1 MKRLKKLNLNIQLVA
16 VFFAAVLLLSLV
28 HFFLYSHLLKTMQRE
43 EDVINTQRIENATAK
58 VDAVLL
64 EGEKAALEI
73 LISSTYQAMAGIPVD
88 EYTLAVMH
96 TEAAAVLDEVP
107 HVFRWFILMEGNE
120 QLITSNG
127 YCEPETYFEG
137 LCISDRYTQKY
148 WDQRFETTTGK
159 YYYPAAEYTYRDSR
173 GKFETKT
180 LMPMSFRS
188 YYDRQLMVVLLWD
201 IEEICRE
208 DTYLETGVSL
218 FSEDETCI
226 YTAQDTPKLENLPQ
240 INGEMTV
247 GDEEYRLYMHETKA
261 GPVCV
266 KLQRES
272 EAASL
277 LENNFLLCVVVA
289 AAALIVIALLV
300 PTIVR
305 MLLTPV
311 NKMVSLVRQ
320 HANPQEHTDLHAVSQ
335 ELEEIIRSREQQAA
349 DLAQKNAALS
359 EYRLHSRLKNVYV
372 DFKVPEN
379 QEEGNAYLI
388 FIQVRYQEK
397 CLESFEVSRS
407 ELEKCLQ
414 EMMASTLQQLFK
426 TVMIFQLE
434 PGKFAARVALQPG
447 DEDIKTA
454 MTGFMRRLEQEQ
466 EFAYFTVVQ
475 SEALTKENDL
485 AQTYDAIR
493 SGARMG
499 KIQNKS
505 QLLVLPIKKKDIAFR
520 YQKADSQKLDELIRQ
535 KKIPQAVLV
544 AEKILGENAQMHISY
559 AQMEELCVSIV
570 NTVTYAAAET
580 QQGSHQAVSASKV
593 YNVLA
598 TGCATLQD
606 YLQVVTDLIRSVEI
620 SREGRPDTEDQLL
633 DRIHLYVQENYHR
646 EFSGEEMAA
655 DLWVSR
661 SYLSSYYKN
670 KTGKNLSDSIQQYR
684 IQKAEELL
692 KDPEVKIGDVGP
704 MVGISSNNTFLR
716 QFRKYTGMTPK
727 EYRQQG
733 TAEQ

>member
-1 MKRLKKLNLNIQLVA
+1 MKRLKKLNLNVQLIA

-43 EDVINTQRIENATAK
+43 EDVINTQRIENAAVK
-58 VDAVLL
+58 LDAVLA

-88 EYTLAVMH
+88 EYTLATMH
-96 TEAAAVLDEVP
+96 TEAAAFLDEIP
-107 HVFRWFILMEGNE
+107 HVFRWFIFLEGNE
-120 QLITSNG
+120 QIITSNG
-127 YCEPETYFEG
+127 YCDRETYFEG
-137 LCISDRYTQKY
+137 LCISERYTQAY
-148 WDQRFETTTGK
+148 WNQRFETTTGK
-159 YYYPAAEYTYRDSR
+159 YYYPAAEYTYRNSR
-173 GKFETKT
+173 GVFETKT

-208 DTYLETGVSL
+208 DTYMESGICF
-218 FSEDETCI
+218 FSEEEECI
-226 YTAQDTPKLENLPQ
+226 YTGKQTPALETLPQ
-240 INGEMTV
+240 ANGDIDI
-247 GDEEYRLYMHETKA
+247 GDKEYRLYMYKTNA

-266 KLQRES
+266 KLQEES

-289 AAALIVIALLV
+289 VTALLVIALLV
-300 PTIVR
+300 PTIVK

-311 NKMVSLVRQ
+311 NKMVNLVRQ
-320 HANPQEHTDLHAVSQ
+320 HTDPQEHTDLHTVSQ

-349 DLAQKNAALS
+349 DLAQKNAVLS
-359 EYRLHSRLKNVYV
+359 EYRLHSRLKNVHV

-388 FIQVRYQEK
+388 YIQVRYQEK
-397 CLESFEVSRS
+397 CLENFTVSRS
-407 ELEKCLQ
+407 ELENCLQ
-414 EMMASTLQQLFK
+414 EMMASTLQQLFA

-447 DEDIKTA
+447 DNDIKSA
-454 MTGFMRRLEQEQ
+454 MADFMHRLEQEQ

-475 SEALTKENDL
+475 SEVLTKENDL

-493 SGARMG
+493 SGARFG
-499 KIQNKS
+499 KVQNKS
-505 QLLVLPIKKKDIAFR
+505 QLLVLPLKKKDIAFR
-520 YQKADSQKLDELIRQ
+520 YHKADSQKLDELIRQ
-535 KKIPQAVLV
+535 KKIPQAVLA
-544 AEKILGENAQMHISY
+544 AEKIIHENAQTHISY
-559 AQMEELCVSIV
+559 AQMEDLCVNIV

-580 QQGSHQAVSASKV
+580 QQDSHQAVSASGV

-598 TGCATLQD
+598 TGCVTLQD
-606 YLQVVTDLIRSVEI
+606 YLQAVTDLIRSVEI
-620 SREGRPDTEDQLL
+620 AREHRPETEDQLL
-633 DRIHLYVQENYHR
+633 DRIHQYVQENYHR
-646 EFSGEEMAA
+646 EFSSEEMAA

-692 KDPEVKIGDVGP
+692 KDPEVKIGDIGP

-716 QFRKYTGMTPK
+716 QFKKYTGMTPK

-733 TAEQ
+733 TTES